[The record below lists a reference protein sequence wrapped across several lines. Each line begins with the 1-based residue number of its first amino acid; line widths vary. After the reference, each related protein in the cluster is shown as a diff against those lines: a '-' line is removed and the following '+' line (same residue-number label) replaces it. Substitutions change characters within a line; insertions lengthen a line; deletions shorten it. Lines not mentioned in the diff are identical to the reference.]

1 MKHFFILICALGLAL
16 AAGAAPGDREMR
28 RAVAEVRAAI
38 DAIES
43 AALESQSLE
52 ELNAA
57 AREEVIRE
65 LDLSAKQ
72 VKAFDPFTRPT
83 ARRSTAP

>member
-43 AALESQSLE
+43 AALES
-52 ELNAA
+52 
-57 AREEVIRE
+57 
-65 LDLSAKQ
+65 
-72 VKAFDPFTRPT
+72 
-83 ARRSTAP
+83 